1 VINPCGKH
9 FRIYR
14 KQATNG
20 ELIAAMENFT
30 PVPAL
35 AGGIL
40 IGLSATLLLLFNGR
54 IAGISGIL
62 SGVFTMTEGDR
73 AWRLMF
79 LSGMLIAGFAYQLL
93 LPGSFSGRPDFPVY
107 LLFTGG
113 FIVGFG
119 TRMGGG
125 CTSGHGVCGI
135 GRLSKRSL
143 VATVVFMGAG
153 IISVYVTRH
162 LYGIIS

>member
-1 VINPCGKH
+1 
-9 FRIYR
+9 
-14 KQATNG
+14 
-20 ELIAAMENFT
+20 MENFT

-35 AGGIL
+35 AGGML
-40 IGLSATLLLLFNGR
+40 IGFSATLLLLFNGR

-62 SGVFTMTEGDR
+62 GCVFTLTAGDR
-73 AWRLMF
+73 VWRLMF
-79 LSGMLIAGFAYQLL
+79 LSGMLIAGFTYQLL
-93 LPGSFSGRPDFPVY
+93 LPGSFSGRPDFPTY
-107 LLFTGG
+107 LLLIGG

-162 LYGIIS
+162 LFGIIS